1 VARPPPRLPLSGLAA
16 GVRALDADQA
26 RYLGRVLRLAEG
38 DAIVAFDPE
47 AELEADAVL
56 RGTASRLSLELG
68 APRPARRAAR
78 RRVTLLQGTGKGD
91 KLDAIVRDATEL
103 GAARLVP
110 VLTARSVARP
120 GSERGARWRRIALEA
135 ARQCGRGDLLRV
147 EEPLGLA
154 EALPRFARAPGAC
167 FAPGGETTLGA
178 FLRAAAGSDALCLL
192 VGPEGGLE
200 GTEIDSARAA
210 GLLVVGLGPLV
221 LRTETVCAAVLGA
234 LLALEEPGQGISVI
248 R

>member
-1 VARPPPRLPLSGLAA
+1 MARPPPRLPLSGLGA
-16 GVRALDADQA
+16 GARALDADQA
-26 RYLGRVLRLAEG
+26 RYLGRVLRLGEG
-38 DAIVAFDPE
+38 EAIVAFDPE

-56 RGTASRLSLELG
+56 RGTGSRLAVELG
-68 APRPARRAAR
+68 PPRPATRRPR

-103 GAARLVP
+103 GAVRLVP

-120 GSERGARWRRIALEA
+120 AAERGARWRRIAVEA

-147 EEPLGLA
+147 EEPLPLA

-167 FAPGGETTLGA
+167 FAPGGEAGLGA
-178 FLRAAAGSDALCLL
+178 FVRAAAASAEVCLL

-200 GTEIDSARAA
+200 AGEIEAARAA
-210 GLLVVGLGPLV
+210 GLWVVGLGPLV
-221 LRTETVCAAVLGA
+221 LRTETVCAAARGA
-234 LLALEEPGQGISVI
+234 RLALDDAG
-248 R
+248 